1 MFSKVKYKPPLFGIK
16 KTIMSTTSLIFNK
29 FFFNVNIALL
39 RKCTSHIME
48 MSLLVLAG
56 INSGHAKIDLK

>member
-1 MFSKVKYKPPLFGIK
+1 MFSKAKYKPPLFGIK

-39 RKCTSHIME
+39 RKCTSHIID
-48 MSLLVLAG
+48 VLTSFR
-56 INSGHAKIDLK
+56 INSGHAKIHLK